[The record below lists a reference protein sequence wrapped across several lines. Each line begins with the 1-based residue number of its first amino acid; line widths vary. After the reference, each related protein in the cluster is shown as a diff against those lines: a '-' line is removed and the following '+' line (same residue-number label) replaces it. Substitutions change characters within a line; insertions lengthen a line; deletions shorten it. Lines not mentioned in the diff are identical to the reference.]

1 MRLCYYVRYTFLLKE
16 CLQLLAVQRSFVVAV
31 NRQRL
36 TQYLETLHDC
46 FINIIT
52 IFILDRDYVAARQAV
67 VSTGLDQVG
76 PNRDC
81 GSATL
86 AQAAFVDRF

>member
-1 MRLCYYVRYTFLLKE
+1 MPQSVPNHFFDRAYNPFCLICMRLCYYVCYTFLLKE
-16 CLQLLAVQRSFVVAV
+16 CLQFLASQRSFVVAV

-52 IFILDRDYVAARQAV
+52 IIL
-67 VSTGLDQVG
+67 
-76 PNRDC
+76 
-81 GSATL
+81 
-86 AQAAFVDRF
+86 VDF